1 MDKFDD
7 LARRLRA
14 RVDLSANRQKSLEWK
29 AADAIDQLQA
39 RNEALEAE
47 SKRLDAGTRPL
58 HEESRAPEPEE
69 QREAAPRETR
79 PAPARA
85 LDLREAAALLN
96 VSYSTLFTHKEAMG
110 FFQVGSQWR
119 IWPEQ
124 LRQRTSGSTASKPV
138 TTEAP
143 QQRPRQQ
150 ADVKRSPVPQLPMS
164 ARQAAA
170 ELDKV
175 LAEVRKKQT
184 RRTASKPKSPK
195 SGT

>member
-14 RVDLSANRQKSLEWK
+14 RVDLSANRERSLDWK
-29 AADAIDQLQA
+29 AADAIEQFRA
-39 RNEALEAE
+39 ENEALVAE
-47 SKRLDAGTRPL
+47 NKRLDAENRTL
-58 HEESRAPEPEE
+58 HKEKRASAEEAEQQVEPQEAP
-69 QREAAPRETR
+69 
-79 PAPARA
+79 PALARA

-164 ARQAAA
+164 ARRAEA
-170 ELDKV
+170 ELNKIF
-175 LAEVRKKQT
+175 AEVRKKRT
-184 RRTASKPKSPK
+184 KRTASKTKN
-195 SGT
+195 GA